1 MQSPWECHTCSV
13 KYLRTCTGVLLVVLG
28 LSAVAPQVQA
38 QSSSLCREPTP
49 RHRSSDPTTTTS
61 STTTTSVPK
70 TNYSSQT
77 LFFLGDSLSIGT
89 EVIGK
94 MSAKLLELGIW
105 NRILADCKIGR
116 TITGGTND
124 LQKRLAKTRSITAIV
139 VALGTNDL
147 QSRTESAYPR
157 FAIDLMM
164 AQAQGL
170 PVLWVNIAYD
180 KKLHPDYDRRAQKFN
195 KALLLARSTYPNLY
209 VANWYDAA
217 SKGFSKYERDGLHL
231 MPGGYRDRTEFLVP
245 TISRFWKKYLR
256 ATPTTPTALS
266 TLHGSSVALSY

>member
-1 MQSPWECHTCSV
+1 MQSPWECHTYCV
-13 KYLRTCTGVLLVVLG
+13 KCARTWSGVLLVVLG
-28 LSAVAPQVQA
+28 LSAVAPEVRA
-38 QSSSLCREPTP
+38 QSSPLCRASTP
-49 RHRSSDPTTTTS
+49 RHRLSDPTTTTS
-61 STTTTSVPK
+61 STTTTTSMPK
-70 TNYSSQT
+70 TTFSSQT

-116 TITGGTND
+116 TITGGAND
-124 LQKRLAKTRSITAIV
+124 LRKRLLKTRNITAIV

-147 QSRTESAYPR
+147 ESRTESSYPR

-164 AQAQGL
+164 AEAQGL

-180 KKLHPDYDRRAQKFN
+180 KRLHPDYDRRAQKFN

-209 VANWYDAA
+209 VAKWYDAV
-217 SKGFSKYERDGLHL
+217 SNHFSKYERDGLHL
-231 MPGGYRDRTEFLVP
+231 LPGGYRDRTTYLVP
-245 TISRFWKKYLR
+245 TISQFWKKYLR
-256 ATPTTPTALS
+256 VTPTIPTTLS
-266 TLHGSSVALSY
+266 TLHGSSVAPS

>member
-1 MQSPWECHTCSV
+1 
-13 KYLRTCTGVLLVVLG
+13 
-28 LSAVAPQVQA
+28 
-38 QSSSLCREPTP
+38 
-49 RHRSSDPTTTTS
+49 
-61 STTTTSVPK
+61 
-70 TNYSSQT
+70 
-77 LFFLGDSLSIGT
+77 
-89 EVIGK
+89 

-116 TITGGTND
+116 TITGGAND

-209 VANWYDAA
+209 VAKWYDAA
-217 SKGFSKYERDGLHL
+217 SNRFSKYERDGLHL
-231 MPGGYRDRTEFLVP
+231 LPGGYRDRTEFLVP
-245 TISRFWKKYLR
+245 TISRFWTKYLR
-256 ATPTTPTALS
+256 VTPTTPTALS

>member
-1 MQSPWECHTCSV
+1 V
-13 KYLRTCTGVLLVVLG
+13 KCVRTWSGVLLVVLG
-28 LSAVAPQVQA
+28 LSAVAPQAQA
-38 QSSSLCREPTP
+38 QSNSLCREPTP
-49 RHRSSDPTTTTS
+49 RYRSSDPTTTTS

-70 TNYSSQT
+70 AKYSSQT

-116 TITGGTND
+116 TITGGAND

-164 AQAQGL
+164 AEAQGL

-209 VANWYDAA
+209 VAKWYDAV
-217 SKGFSKYERDGLHL
+217 SNRFSKYERDGLHL
-231 MPGGYRDRTEFLVP
+231 LPGGYRDRTAFLVP

-256 ATPTTPTALS
+256 ATPATPTTLS